1 MKVIQTTASHNS
13 AVPLLSLLVYL
24 STCTVLVFP
33 PNKCLFHYFLSLWQF
48 FFCKTKRPTPCHWPL
63 VYRLGFRALTAV
75 TWPQSGQGTLALL
88 QTTAGWSYPRS
99 GPREGPKHKLSIH
112 MGKHRIQG
120 RFEGVTTGF
129 CEPSVWALPLA
140 GWFPDSA
147 TLLGSDF
154 WESIWLA
161 IRHWV
166 ACGLVHSGLVICC
179 RVGW

>member
-1 MKVIQTTASHNS
+1 MLV
-13 AVPLLSLLVYL
+13 SLLFIFVA
-24 STCTVLVFP
+24 VL
-33 PNKCLFHYFLSLWQF
+33 FLQNQKANAVSLTTGLLARIS
-48 FFCKTKRPTPCHWPL
+48 CSH
-63 VYRLGFRALTAV
+63 AV

-99 GPREGPKHKLSIH
+99 GPREGPKDKLSIH

-129 CEPSVWALPLA
+129 CEPSFWALPLA

-161 IRHWV
+161 IGHWV
-166 ACGLVHSGLVICC
+166 ACGLVPSGLVICC
-179 RVGW
+179 QVGW